1 MKNSSFRF
9 RSIAR
14 DEFEMRRFQGE
25 NLIERYLHFFIFAMP
40 AFQASTA
47 AFEVL
52 SAQSPS

>member
-1 MKNSSFRF
+1 
-9 RSIAR
+9 
-14 DEFEMRRFQGE
+14 MRRFQGE